1 MPALCKADFKAMELM
16 HVKLFRT
23 GTHVDG
29 DKCDY
34 AIYGD
39 EERIVDAHPVY
50 VDEKGLRR
58 NR

>member
-1 MPALCKADFKAMELM
+1 MELM

-39 EERIVDAHPVY
+39 EDRIVDAHPVY